1 MGKSVNRIQILGR
14 VGADP
19 ELRDTPQSRVAN
31 FSVAT
36 DRYVGK
42 DKPSQTDWHR
52 VTAWNSASGKG
63 QQLADVVEK
72 YVKKGDQVFVEGR
85 IEYRTWEDKD
95 GNKKYATDIVATDI
109 TLLGAGKKDDA
120 SPAKPAK
127 KEGLD
132 DFPAALDTEDDD
144 LPF

>member
-1 MGKSVNRIQILGR
+1 MGKTVNRIQILGR
-14 VGADP
+14 VGGDP

-52 VTAWNSASGKG
+52 IVAWNSEKG
-63 QQLADVVEK
+63 QKLADVVEK
-72 YVKKGDQVFVEGR
+72 YVKKGDQIYVEGR
-85 IEYRTWEDKD
+85 IEYRSWEDKE

-109 TLLGAGKKDDA
+109 TLLGSGKKEEA
-120 SPAKPAK
+120 APATPK
-127 KEGLD
+127 KSEGLD
-132 DFPAALDTEDDD
+132 DFPAALDAEDDD